1 MMLALAIPLARP
13 VDVESQGTI
22 REGWVSRLAAAF
34 LSLFRANAP
43 SVRDRLLAR
52 MRTPRAAV
60 GFPFRTTPEPP
71 PTKRDRNC
79 DCVPMGW

>member
-1 MMLALAIPLARP
+1 MTQALAIPLARP

-43 SVRDRLLAR
+43 SARPQLRLRSYGVVTCPPSCAKYLGNSE
-52 MRTPRAAV
+52 
-60 GFPFRTTPEPP
+60 GFER
-71 PTKRDRNC
+71 
-79 DCVPMGW
+79 